1 MSTDVNPNTEENVN
15 TTEIPTGSL
24 REDTTQQTFDQVKE
38 ISSKVIGSLGD
49 APKYLSDIFDE
60 FKPQITVIGIV
71 LAALIGVKM
80 IFAVLGAIND
90 VPVLAPAFEL
100 IGIGATVWFVIRY
113 LWKADTRKELVGT
126 LDAAKNQV
134 IGKDS

>member
-1 MSTDVNPNTEENVN
+1 M
-15 TTEIPTGSL
+15 
-24 REDTTQQTFDQVKE
+24 
-38 ISSKVIGSLGD
+38 
-49 APKYLSDIFDE
+49 
-60 FKPQITVIGIV
+60 
-71 LAALIGVKM
+71 AALIGVKM

-113 LWKADTRKELVGT
+113 LWKADTRKELVNT